1 MNVAE
6 KGKHKALK
14 YLAEK
19 ILRGKGFTDDE
30 IKEEHSIS
38 ISSDIMNTP
47 NSLPRNL
54 FIVDFAGIKNDYK
67 VAIEVGTCKQ
77 SKLLL
82 LSQVGFDE
90 VIHLP
95 YGFEDLV
102 SPSSMDLESELYD
115 VIKERETEIKKLK
128 KELVKATRNFFHYE
142 ARIRDS
148 ELSYLVVGTL
158 AEMFLRARKYSNKYT
173 NKFNEPYTTHQKKL
187 RHSMDVLADVLEL
200 IYDTDHRAQPRG
212 SEKTWR
218 RKQLDRLT
226 DLLEPFIKEV
236 RQEKFDRDT

>member
-1 MNVAE
+1 MNMAE

-14 YLAEK
+14 YIAEK

-30 IKEEHSIS
+30 IKEEYCIS
-38 ISSDIMNTP
+38 ISSDIVSKS
-47 NSLPRNL
+47 NSISRNL

-77 SKLLL
+77 SKLIL

-95 YGFEDLV
+95 YGFEELV
-102 SPSSMDLESELYD
+102 SPGSMDLESELYD

-128 KELVKATRNFFHYE
+128 KELVNATRNFFHYE
-142 ARIRDS
+142 RRIRDS

-158 AEMFLRARKYSNKYT
+158 AEMFLRARKYRNEYT
-173 NKFNEPYTTHQKKL
+173 NKFNEPYTTHEKKL
-187 RHSMDVLADVLEL
+187 RHNMGVLADVLEL
-200 IYDTDHRAQPRG
+200 IYDTEHRAQPRG
-212 SEKTWR
+212 SENTWR

-226 DLLEPFIKEV
+226 DSLESFIKEV
-236 RQEKFDRDT
+236 RQEKFDRET